1 MQQDTRGDRMRE
13 DKLMEVL
20 REDYKEMCDEVG
32 VEYNKDKF
40 DEYLDKLFQSMC
52 DIFMEVN
59 NK

>member
-1 MQQDTRGDRMRE
+1 MRE